1 LARRRVGNE
10 KKSPVAKLY
19 LANRAR
25 SGAEYSEGWIDAEVD
40 PCLAG
45 FLLAETAKK
54 RIELAKLFSDKVAP
68 ATELSERVRKRILR
82 E

>member
-1 LARRRVGNE
+1 MQTTLEQCA
-10 KKSPVAKLY
+10 SY

-40 PCLAG
+40 LCLAG
-45 FLLAETAKK
+45 FSLAETAKK
-54 RIELAKLFSDKVAP
+54 RIELAKLFTDQVVP
-68 ATELSERVRKRILR
+68 ATELSERIQKRILR